1 MKLTK
6 QDKLN
11 MFCNICCTESIYKI
25 LESKVDND
33 FKSQLFCE
41 LFDYV
46 EQKTITKTKIKVL
59 KWIRKI
65 NYKEL
70 IE

>member
-1 MKLTK
+1 MEITK
-6 QDKLN
+6 QDKIN

-25 LESKVDND
+25 LKSKQDID
-33 FKSQLFCE
+33 LKCQLICE

-65 NYKEL
+65 NYQKG
-70 IE
+70 